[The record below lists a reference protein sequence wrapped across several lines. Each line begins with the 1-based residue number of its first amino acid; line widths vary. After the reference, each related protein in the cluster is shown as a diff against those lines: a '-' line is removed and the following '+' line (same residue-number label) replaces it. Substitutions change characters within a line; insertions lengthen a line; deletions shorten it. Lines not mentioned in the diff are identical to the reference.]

1 MIHPVENDRAGTVRN
16 LWRLLSP
23 AQRRGAF
30 VMLALMLVGMVLET
44 IGVGLVIPAI
54 ALMSQGDVATKF
66 PRLAPVLAWLGN
78 PTQARLMAG
87 AMILLVVG
95 FAIKTAY
102 LSYLVWRQARYASEV
117 QIELSHRLF
126 SAYMRQPYTFHLQR
140 NSAELNR
147 NVSSEVSL
155 FASSI
160 ASAMVILTELLVV
173 VGILGLLLAVEPVGA
188 LLVFAVLSLAGWA
201 YHAMVRTRLLRWG
214 EARQRHEGLRIQH
227 LLQAF
232 SAVKDLKVLGREDEF
247 LGQFQRHNTGSSI
260 VNRRQVTLQQYPRLW
275 LELIAVIAL
284 ATVVLVMI
292 AQGDAPSAIVPTLGV
307 FAAAAFRVLPSANR
321 VLGSVQNVRYAV
333 PVVEVLT
340 HEFRVLAPT
349 EPSRRGPRLP
359 FMSQLSLSHVSFR
372 YPGAHVMALS
382 DVSIEVSHGST
393 VGLIGTTGAG
403 KSTLVD
409 IILGLLAPT
418 EGVVRVDGKDIQ
430 AHLRGW
436 QDQIGY
442 VPQSIYLT
450 DDTLARN
457 VAFGIPS
464 EMIDETAVWRALA
477 AAQMADFVR
486 QLPNGLHTEV
496 GERGVRLSG
505 GQRQRIGI
513 ARALYN
519 DPAVLMLDE
528 ATSSLDTSTERD
540 VMSAIS
546 SLHGQKT
553 IIIVAHRLSTVGNC
567 DRLYRLERGKVVQ
580 QGDAHTLLSPA
591 AAAG

>member
-1 MIHPVENDRAGTVRN
+1 M
-16 LWRLLSP
+16 LL
-23 AQRRGAF
+23 
-30 VMLALMLVGMVLET
+30 LMLVGMVLET

-54 ALMSQGDVATKF
+54 ALMSQGDVATRF
-66 PRLAPVLAWLGN
+66 PKLAPLLTAFGN
-78 PTQARLMAG
+78 PSHTQLMVW
-87 AMILLVVG
+87 AMIVLVVG

-102 LSYLVWRQARYASEV
+102 LSYLLWRQARYASEV

-126 SAYMRQPYTFHLQR
+126 SAYMRQPYTFHLRR

-173 VGILGLLLAVEPVGA
+173 VGILALLLAVEPLGA
-188 LLVFAVLSLAGWA
+188 VLVLAVLSLAGWA
-201 YHAMVRTRLLRWG
+201 YHAMVRTRLLSWG

-232 SAVKDLKVLGREDEF
+232 SAVKDVKVLGREDEF

-275 LELIAVIAL
+275 LELIAVIGL
-284 ATVVLVMI
+284 ASVVLVMI
-292 AQGDAPSAIVPTLGV
+292 AQGDSPSAIVPTLGV
-307 FAAAAFRVLPSANR
+307 FAAAAFRLLPSANR

-340 HEFRVLAPT
+340 EEFRVLAPT
-349 EPSRRGPRLP
+349 APTQHGARLS
-359 FMSQLSLSHVSFR
+359 FESELALDGVSFR
-372 YPGAHVMALS
+372 YDGAHVPALS
-382 DVSIEVSHGST
+382 CVTLRVPRGST

-409 IILGLLAPT
+409 IILGLLAPA
-418 EGVVRVDGKDIQ
+418 EGVVRVDGVDIQ
-430 AHLRGW
+430 TRLRGW

-450 DDTLARN
+450 DDSLARN
-457 VAFGIPS
+457 VAFGLPA
-464 EMIDETAVWRALA
+464 EVVDESAVWRALT

-486 QLPNGLHTEV
+486 DLPQGIHTEV

-513 ARALYN
+513 ARALYH
-519 DPAVLMLDE
+519 DPAVLVLDE
-528 ATSSLDTSTERD
+528 ATSSLDTRTERD
-540 VMSAIS
+540 VMQAINA
-546 SLHGQKT
+546 LHGEKT
-553 IIIVAHRLSTVGNC
+553 IIIVAHRLSTVEHC
-567 DRLYRLERGKVVQ
+567 DRLYRLEKGGVVEE
-580 QGDAHTLLSPA
+580 GSTARVLGLA
-591 AAAG
+591 AAQSS